1 MQCHWL
7 CFDNLNCSD
16 TISQSNNA
24 VRYCVEPACLKLLT
38 NKDILKVHQDPA
50 ALAPRVIFSHQVNQ
64 TTTSKGGGKTVTT
77 EQGFARTM
85 HDGSVVLVLLNRR
98 DSPGNATLAASWVEL
113 GLKPGAECAVRDLL
127 GQSDL
132 AKATAKFS
140 ASVGSHSAAAVRLT
154 C

>member
-1 MQCHWL
+1 VQ
-7 CFDNLNCSD
+7 
-16 TISQSNNA
+16 
-24 VRYCVEPACLKLLT
+24 PACLKLLT

-64 TTTSKGGGKTVTT
+64 TTTSTAGSKTVTT

-98 DSPGNATLAASWVEL
+98 NSGSATLAASWVEL

-140 ASVGSHSAAAVRLT
+140 ASVGAHSAAAVRLT
-154 C
+154 CQTA